1 MLWQL
6 CWCCDSCVGIVTA
19 TLVQLQQLYCA
30 DADSCVGATT
40 VEVFMVLLWQLFCVG
55 VVTAVLCWRHVV
67 LMLCWVIAVTA
78 VLCWRYVVLMLCW
91 VIAVTAEL
99 YCCCPLLVVSC
110 VVEACKWRCQPGC
123 APGVATHLPC
133 VPTFSVGGPP
143 LSRTSHSWPHAVE
156 QTSCTTLHSNMPLR
170 KNSLLH
176 WSHRNRCQVHLGNHC
191 WGTGLFSCKSEI
203 LSEGPTPHKLLLL

>member
-1 MLWQL
+1 MLSYCCDSCAVLTL
-6 CWCCDSCVGIVTA
+6 CCVNAVLSYCCDSCVVL
-19 TLVQLQQLYCA
+19 TLCCVNAVLSYCC
-30 DADSCVGATT
+30 DSCV
-40 VEVFMVLLWQLFCVG
+40 VLTLCCVN
-55 VVTAVLCWRHVV
+55 
-67 LMLCWVIAVTA
+67 AVTA
-78 VLCWRYVVLMLCW
+78 
-91 VIAVTAEL
+91 AL

-123 APGVATHLPC
+123 APGAATHLPC

-176 WSHRNRCQVHLGNHC
+176 WSHRNRFQVHLGNHC
-191 WGTGLFSCKSEI
+191 RGTGLFSCKSEI
-203 LSEGPTPHKLLLL
+203 LSEGPTPHKLLCYWSVTVHQNGLFLYLH